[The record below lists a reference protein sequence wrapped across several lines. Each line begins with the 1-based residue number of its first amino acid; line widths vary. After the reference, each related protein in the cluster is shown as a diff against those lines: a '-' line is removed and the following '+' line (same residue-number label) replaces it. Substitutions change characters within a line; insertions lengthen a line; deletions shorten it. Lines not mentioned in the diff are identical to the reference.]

1 MKANLLALIAITGCA
16 ATPPVD
22 EVRESAQYQRA
33 DARLKAADRYRQIDK
48 MCRAAG
54 GTVYV
59 RRSGRFPL
67 TRSELQSATCGL
79 PPGL

>member
-1 MKANLLALIAITGCA
+1 MKASLLVLIAATGCA

-33 DARLKAADRYRQIDK
+33 DARLKAVDRYRQMDE

-59 RRSGRFPL
+59 RRSGPFPM
-67 TRSELQSATCGL
+67 TRSELQSATCAL
-79 PPGL
+79 PPGR